1 MIHSKKIILFAL
13 FILASKSMVSAQE
26 TDIQTEEPKKK
37 FGYYLSVGTD
47 YTFCVNFVKNGLY
60 YGTGTNL
67 YVLNGIQFTPWL
79 TLSLDLQFAYIH
91 YFKNHIVYDYSDYQN
106 PISIYQGSADYLGIK
121 LGADFRYRIIHSS
134 KGSPILGSAMGP
146 LVMFRICPQLEKQP
160 NVSGGFYLS
169 NLFGYSYYYKNNKQL
184 LLGIRPCMDFSFEVA
199 VSINF
204 KFEIQL

>member
-1 MIHSKKIILFAL
+1 MIHFKKIILFAL
-13 FILASKSMVSAQE
+13 FILGLKSVVSAQE

-47 YTFCVNFVKNGLY
+47 YSFCVNLVKNNCLD
-60 YGTGTNL
+60 YGMGTNL
-67 YVLNGIQFTPWL
+67 HVLNGIQFNPWL

-91 YFKNHIVYDYSDYQN
+91 YFKNHIIYNHSDYQN
-106 PISIYQGSADYLGIK
+106 PIYQGSADYLGIK
-121 LGADFRYRIIHSS
+121 LGADFRYRIKHSS
-134 KGSPILGSAMGP
+134 KWSPILGYAMGSS
-146 LVMFRICPQLEKQP
+146 VMFRICPQLEKQP

-184 LLGIRPCMDFSFEVA
+184 LLGIRPCIDFSFEVA